1 MTSPAQAVLF
11 LALYLLSV
19 LLVAFVALR
28 VKRRMPRS
36 LLCVLALPPLLF
48 VARGIFTNETLLP
61 VDHALLTPPWNTRP
75 EVTRFNP
82 YLNDI
87 AMQFLPWA
95 RAVRQAW
102 ADGSAPLRD
111 RWNGCGTPLAANGQS
126 AAFSPL
132 MFLSGVLPLTA
143 AFTLMAAVKLFLAL
157 AGMWLWLKELEV
169 STPAAVFG
177 AAAFSFSFTMMPWL
191 FTPLTSVECLWPWL
205 LFTLELLRD
214 REVERRAFWLLVGVL
229 SALPLGGHLE
239 SAALG
244 CLFAAIAIAARWLSG
259 GFPEAPRIAKRTAAA
274 ALVALGLTFF
284 SVLPQVLAILSS
296 NRIVLARDPFWSPHF
311 SWIPH
316 GPVWPG
322 GAFTTILPRALGD
335 ERGSRVVAGAAGS
348 FPEMALG
355 YIGIVGVTA
364 ALLIF
369 RPGSKRRRMTWILL
383 GLAVAGFGAATAI
396 WPFAEIVGHLP
407 VLKFVFPLR
416 FLTWVALAGAAL
428 AALELDRL
436 VGDLRGSKRAGLS
449 TIAIAG
455 VVALLVLAVYEHLA
469 PLHAASGGLPSQRKW
484 LCLAVA
490 SLAAFAAAV
499 GLAAWRPEKTL
510 SALLP
515 YGVAL
520 LGGAELWIQGT
531 RVYRAGRVEDLF
543 PPTPLVRFLQSRPS
557 PFRVA
562 GEGSSLFPNSNVF
575 AGVEDVR
582 THDPVERRDYVA
594 FLDATCGYPP
604 GDYFKFLRDVNA
616 PALNFLNVRYL
627 VSIPGRGSPGDKWRL
642 VYSGND
648 GTVYE
653 NRDVEPRVFAPR
665 RVAFVR
671 AAGRRQS
678 WVRNGL
684 ALFGSAAPAIARI
697 SDWREKAFVL
707 GPEAGEARNGRADV
721 SGYEESTNGASFQ
734 VRVAG
739 GQAFLVTSLVQDG
752 GWSARDEA
760 GAAIG
765 ATLANGPFLAL
776 RIPEGDRRILLKYRP
791 PGFGIGLLASA
802 AGLLAAVAGI
812 ARARRAASSLTVR

>member
-1 MTSPAQAVLF
+1 LTSARAVLF
-11 LALYLLSV
+11 LSLYLLIV
-19 LLVAFVALR
+19 LLTAFVAFW

-75 EVTRFNP
+75 EVVRFNP

-87 AMQFLPWA
+87 AMQILPWA
-95 RAVRQAW
+95 KAVRQAW
-102 ADGSAPLRD
+102 AHGSAPLRD
-111 RWNGCGTPLAANGQS
+111 RWNGCGTALSANGQS

-132 MFLSGVLPLTA
+132 MFLTGVLPLTA
-143 AFTLMAAVKLFLAL
+143 AFTLMAAAKLFLAL
-157 AGMWLWLKELEV
+157 AGMWLWLKELKV

-177 AAAFSFSFTMMPWL
+177 AATFSFSFTMVPWL
-191 FTPLTSVECLWPWL
+191 FFPLTSVECLWPWL
-205 LFTLELLRD
+205 LFALELLPD

-229 SALPLGGHLE
+229 AALPLGGHIE
-239 SAALG
+239 SAAFG

-259 GFPEAPRIAKRTAAA
+259 DFPEAPRIAKRTAAA

-296 NRIVLARDPFWSPHF
+296 NRIVLARDPYWSRYF

-316 GPVWPG
+316 GPIWPG

-335 ERGSRVVAGAAGS
+335 EMGSRVVAGAAGS
-348 FPEMALG
+348 FPDMAQG
-355 YIGIVGVTA
+355 YVGIVGLTA

-396 WPFAEIVGHLP
+396 WPFAEIVGHVPILR
-407 VLKFVFPLR
+407 FVFPLR

-436 VGDLRGSKRAGLS
+436 VGDLQGSKWAGLS
-449 TIAIAG
+449 AIAIAG
-455 VVALLVLAVYEHLA
+455 VVALLALAVCEHLA
-469 PLHAASGGLPSQRKW
+469 PLHAASGGLPSQRMW
-484 LCLAVA
+484 LWLAEA
-490 SLAAFAAAV
+490 SLAVSAAAV
-499 GLAAWRPEKTL
+499 GLVAWRHGKTL
-510 SALLP
+510 SGLLP
-515 YGVAL
+515 YGLAL
-520 LGGAELWIQGT
+520 IGGAELWIQGAG
-531 RVYRAGRVEDLF
+531 VYQAGRVEDLF
-543 PPTPLVRFLQSRPS
+543 PPTPLVRFLQSQPS

-562 GEGSSLFPNSNVF
+562 GEGPSLFPNSNVF

-582 THDPVERRDYVA
+582 THDPVERRDYVE

-627 VSIPGRGSPGDKWRL
+627 VSSPGRESPGEKWRL
-642 VYSGND
+642 AYSGND

-665 RVAFVR
+665 RLAFVA
-671 AAGRRQS
+671 AAGGQRS

-684 ALFGSAAPAIARI
+684 ALFGSAAPAIAGI
-697 SDWREKAFVL
+697 SDWRDKAFVL
-707 GPEAGEARNGRADV
+707 GPEAGETQNGGADV
-721 SGYEESTNGASFQ
+721 SGYEESTNGASFR

-760 GAAIG
+760 GAPIG
-765 ATLANGPFLAL
+765 STLANGPFLAL
-776 RIPEGDRRILLKYRP
+776 RVPEGDRRILLKYRP

-812 ARARRAASSLTVR
+812 VRARRAESSLAVA